1 MPVKHPGKLIKS
13 ELIEET
19 GLTVTEIAI
28 WYKYQGRLFQ
38 TLWMKK
44 RM

>member
-1 MPVKHPGKLIKS
+1 MVKRSMPVKHPGKLIKS

-28 WYKYQGRLFQ
+28 WYKYKAGCF
-38 TLWMKK
+38 KPYE
-44 RM
+44 